1 MKKMLYKNVFKLEV
15 QVKENPLK
23 PFRKIYEAVAD
34 WKNDKHRPQ
43 TFLQFLNILD
53 MARVIYEPSAGSRC
67 SRMSASFLKYERR
80 RSECL

>member
-1 MKKMLYKNVFKLEV
+1 MLYKNVFKLEV

-43 TFLQFLNILD
+43 IIFAIFDSILD

-67 SRMSASFLKYERR
+67 SRMSASFLKHERR